1 MAISLALLQ
10 FKNISLGYISV
21 DKLIKSTPVEVL
33 KISNICPGALFVA
46 LSGNESDVADCEI
59 LAKDFDCLF
68 QKIDNLNED
77 IKSLIKSNKR
87 KKPSYNNVAIIE
99 TKKCVDAFVAADTCL
114 KYSSVEVFRFDYQ
127 IGLFGKGVVFISGGI
142 DDINAAI
149 EKVETSLN
157 KDKIA
162 NIALIPAVDKS
173 IFS

>member
-10 FKNISLGYISV
+10 FKNISLGYFSV
-21 DKLIKSTPVEVL
+21 DKLVKSTPVEIL
-33 KISNICPGALFVA
+33 KISNICPGALFVV
-46 LSGNESDVADCEI
+46 LSGSESDIANCET
-59 LAKDFDCLF
+59 LAKNFDCIF

-77 IKSLIKSNKR
+77 IKNLIKSNKKR
-87 KKPSYNNVAIIE
+87 KPSYNNVAIIE

-114 KYSSVEVFRFDYQ
+114 KYTSVELFRFDYQ

-149 EKVETSLN
+149 EKIEASLN
-157 KDKIA
+157 KDKIT